1 MNVLHAL
8 SYIHTRGFLSD
19 LNLSS
24 VGTGAQLTLFASHY
38 LTTSRWPQ
46 GGGTPLAIRK
56 AWTAGM
62 RLTFQYGFTILGV
75 YLYLCGFI
83 LIRYNYTQGCLSLW
97 LEKPFHRVR
106 GTKSER
112 VKKKNL

>member
-1 MNVLHAL
+1 MNVLHVL

-38 LTTSRWPQ
+38 LTTNRWPQ
-46 GGGTPLAIRK
+46 GCDSTSKIRK

-75 YLYLCGFI
+75 YLYLCGFMVFI
-83 LIRYNYTQGCLSLW
+83 LIRYTGV
-97 LEKPFHRVR
+97 FIAMA
-106 GTKSER
+106 
-112 VKKKNL
+112 